1 MPYPNKKH
9 PGGSGGVL
17 NGQFGGESPLTMLT
31 QCGAFRYYPVN
42 YGILIRCAEHHPLG
56 IVTTEQFEKLDFSE
70 RSLESAGGRRPLH
83 CFTKKVR

>member
-1 MPYPNKKH
+1 M
-9 PGGSGGVL
+9 
-17 NGQFGGESPLTMLT
+17 FT
-31 QCGAFRYYPVN
+31 QYGAFRYYPVN